1 LGANSRSIANREFA
15 PALSGI
21 KCAEPG
27 INREDRRP
35 AATSRYAFRNKL
47 KTAPTDCCTLPRKL
61 AFCEMGGKGTRD
73 GLRLALTLLYRRN
86 LCISDANRRVPA
98 ERQAYDALQIEER

>member
-1 LGANSRSIANREFA
+1 
-15 PALSGI
+15 
-21 KCAEPG
+21 
-27 INREDRRP
+27 
-35 AATSRYAFRNKL
+35 
-47 KTAPTDCCTLPRKL
+47 
-61 AFCEMGGKGTRD
+61 MGGKGTRD